1 MRRRSSLWV
10 EKSLLTILVSWV
22 EEIWVDKSQR
32 ATQDNQIVSF

>member
-32 ATQDNQIVSF
+32 PTQDNQIVSF